1 MTKLSRAVQ
10 QALIFALFNGM
21 SGVSKQTKRT
31 IMKIK
36 MIVCSALVA
45 VVLAGCV
52 TENQAKL
59 MAEAKISKET
69 AQQTALAKVPN
80 GTIKAGELEKENGKL
95 QWSFDL
101 TTPDSKDITEVNVDA
116 MTGDV
121 ISVDK
126 ESARSEAKE
135 KD

>member
-101 TTPDSKDITEVNVDA
+101 TTPGTKDITEVNIDA